1 MPGRGDGGQRPRSV
15 KDDDPHRPPPSGA
28 ALAPFRTPDFRNLWL
43 ANLSSNFGGLVQ
55 GVGAAWLMTSLTSS
69 ASMVALVQASTTLP
83 VVMLSLLSG
92 AVADGFDRRRVMLA
106 AQGFMLVVSILLAA
120 CAWLGWLDPWSL
132 LAFTFL
138 IGCGGALNNPSW
150 QASVG
155 DMVPR
160 DDLPAAVTLNSVGF
174 NLMRSVGPAAGGAI
188 VAAGG
193 AAAAFAV
200 NAASY
205 ALLIGTLLRWRPGT
219 SASPLPRTPL
229 GSAITEGLRY
239 VAMSPNIAKVM
250 LRAFAF
256 GLTSIAVLALLPL
269 VARTLGSGSALTY
282 GVLLGTFGA
291 GAVAGAFGLA
301 HLRERVSSE
310 MLARGTFT
318 GFALCATVLAA
329 ASSPWVAGPALML
342 GGACWVIALS
352 TFNVTVQLST
362 PRWVLGRA
370 LSLYQ
375 MAAFGGMASGSW
387 LWGHVAEGAGL
398 GNALLWAALGML
410 AGALLGLRVPLP
422 DRARLDLDPLNR
434 WQRPHVELDL
444 RPRSG
449 PIAIT
454 VEYRISVA
462 DTDTFL
468 DVMTE
473 RRRMRRRDG
482 ARRWALARDME
493 QPERWTESYQIP
505 TWTEYLHYNERATRE
520 DASIGDR
527 LRALHAGEGLP
538 VVHRMIVRRAG
549 PAQPDPVP
557 RVPLDIH

>member
-1 MPGRGDGGQRPRSV
+1 MKGTG
-15 KDDDPHRPPPSGA
+15 PHEAPPAGA
-28 ALAPFRTPDFRNLWL
+28 ALAPFRTRDFRNLWL

-106 AQGFMLVVSILLAA
+106 SQGFMLVVSILLAA
-120 CAWLGWLDPWSL
+120 CAWLGWIGPWSL
-132 LAFTFL
+132 LGFTFL

-150 QASVG
+150 QASLG

-160 DDLPAAVTLNSVGF
+160 ENLPAAVTLNSVGF

-219 SASPLPRTPL
+219 SASTWPRTPL

-239 VAMSPNIAKVM
+239 VAMSPNIARVM
-250 LRAFAF
+250 LRAFSF

-291 GAVAGAFGLA
+291 GAVAGAFALA
-301 HLRERVSSE
+301 RLRERVSSE
-310 MLARGTFT
+310 SLARGTFT
-318 GFALCATVLAA
+318 GFALCATVLAG
-329 ASSPWVAGPALML
+329 ASGPWVAGPALML

-398 GNALLWAALGML
+398 GSALLWAALGML
-410 AGALLGLRVPLP
+410 AGAVLGLRVPLP
-422 DRARLDLDPLNR
+422 DRANLDLDPLNR

-454 VEYRISVA
+454 VEYRILVP
-462 DTDTFL
+462 DTDAFL

-482 ARRWALARDME
+482 ARRWALARDLE
-493 QPERWTESYQIP
+493 QPERWSESYQIP
-505 TWTEYLHYNERATRE
+505 TWTEYLRYNERATRE

-527 LRALHAGEGLP
+527 LRALHAGEGSP

-549 PAQPDPVP
+549 RVPPDPVP

>member
-1 MPGRGDGGQRPRSV
+1 
-15 KDDDPHRPPPSGA
+15 
-28 ALAPFRTPDFRNLWL
+28 
-43 ANLSSNFGGLVQ
+43 
-55 GVGAAWLMTSLTSS
+55 MTSLTSS

-83 VVMLSLLSG
+83 VVTLSLLSG

-106 AQGFMLVVSILLAA
+106 AQSFMLVVSVLLAG
-120 CAWLGWLDPWSL
+120 CVWFGLIGPWSL
-132 LAFTFL
+132 LGFTFL
-138 IGCGGALNNPSW
+138 IGCGGALNNPAW

-160 DDLPAAVTLNSVGF
+160 EHLPAAVTLNSVGF

-188 VAAGG
+188 VVAAG

-205 ALLIGTLLRWRPGT
+205 ALLIGTLLRWRPGIARST
-219 SASPLPRTPL
+219 LPRTPL

-239 VAMSPNIAKVM
+239 VALSPNIVKVM

-256 GLTSIAVLALLPL
+256 GFTSIAVLALLPL
-269 VARTLGSGSALTY
+269 EARALGSGSALVY
-282 GVLLGTFGA
+282 GLLLGAFGA
-291 GAVAGAFGLA
+291 GAVAGAFALA
-301 HLRERVSSE
+301 PLRTRVSSE
-310 MLARGTFT
+310 TLARGTFT
-318 GFALCATVLAA
+318 GFALCASVLAA
-329 ASSPWVAGPALML
+329 ASNVWIASAALLL
-342 GGACWVIALS
+342 GGACWVTALS

-387 LWGHVAEGAGL
+387 LWGHVAEGSGL

-410 AGALLGLRVPLP
+410 AGAALGRLVPLP
-422 DRARLDLDPLNR
+422 DRERLDLDPLNR
-434 WQRPHVELDL
+434 WQRPNVELDL
-444 RPRSG
+444 LPRSG

-454 VEYRISVA
+454 VEYRILTA
-462 DTDTFL
+462 DTQDFL

-482 ARRWALARDME
+482 ARRWTLSRDLE
-493 QPERWTESYQIP
+493 HPERWTESYQVP
-505 TWTEYLHYNERATRE
+505 TWTEYLRYNERATRD
-520 DASIGDR
+520 DAFIGDR
-527 LRALHAGEGLP
+527 LRALHADDGP
-538 VVHRMIVRRAG
+538 PAVHRMIVRRAG
-549 PAQPDPVP
+549 RTRYDPVP